1 MYSRA
6 SFPAVYNRSYIC
18 ETECEAIL
26 EIYPF
31 LDDNPVYLGE
41 ELRSIERGDTV
52 RVVEIGR
59 RLEACSNGQV
69 PTARLETVKQNG
81 LPPFEAR
88 ITKCEYG
95 YVLRDYMAIK
105 QNARQA

>member
-1 MYSRA
+1 ME
-6 SFPAVYNRSYIC
+6 P
-18 ETECEAIL
+18 
-26 EIYPF
+26 IYDAFTNEQLKIGDEP
-31 LDDNPVYLGE
+31 
-41 ELRSIERGDTV
+41 RSIERGDTV

-95 YVLRDYMAIK
+95 YVLRDYTAIK
-105 QNARQA
+105 

>member
-1 MYSRA
+1 MYNFSH
-6 SFPAVYNRSYIC
+6 IC

-31 LDDNPVYLGE
+31 LDDSPVYLGE

-59 RLEACSNGQV
+59 RLDLLSSRPV
-69 PTARLETVKQNG
+69 PTVKLETVRPNG

-88 ITKCEYG
+88 IEKFESG
-95 YVLRDYMAIK
+95 YFLRDYAAIK
-105 QNARQA
+105 E

>member
-1 MYSRA
+1 M
-6 SFPAVYNRSYIC
+6 
-18 ETECEAIL
+18 

-31 LDDNPVYLGE
+31 LDDSPVYLGE

-59 RLEACSNGQV
+59 RLDQDRNDAV
-69 PTARLETVKQNG
+69 PTVRLETVLPCG

-88 ITKCEYG
+88 ITKGEYG
-95 YVLRDYMAIK
+95 YYLRDYTAIK

>member
-1 MYSRA
+1 MLIA
-6 SFPAVYNRSYIC
+6 LAVYNRSYIC

-31 LDDNPVYLGE
+31 LDDSPVYLGE

-59 RLEACSNGQV
+59 RLDPLSSGQV
-69 PTARLETVKQNG
+69 PTARLETVRSNG

-88 ITKCEYG
+88 ISKCESG
-95 YVLRDYMAIK
+95 YFLRDYTAIK
-105 QNARQA
+105 E

>member
-1 MYSRA
+1 M
-6 SFPAVYNRSYIC
+6 
-18 ETECEAIL
+18 

-31 LDDNPVYLGE
+31 LDDSPVYLGE

-59 RLEACSNGQV
+59 KLDKLSNGQV
-69 PTARLETVKQNG
+69 PTAKLETVRPNG

-88 ITKCEYG
+88 ITKGEYG
-95 YVLRDYMAIK
+95 YYLRDYTAIK

>member
-1 MYSRA
+1 MRLS
-6 SFPAVYNRSYIC
+6 PTVYNLSHIC

-31 LDDNPVYLGE
+31 LDDSPVYLGE

-59 RLEACSNGQV
+59 RLDPFSNDQV
-69 PTARLETVKQNG
+69 PTVRLETVKQNG
-81 LPPFEAR
+81 LAPFEAR
-88 ITKCEYG
+88 IMKGEYG
-95 YVLRDYMAIK
+95 CFLRDYTVIK
-105 QNARQA
+105 

>member
-1 MYSRA
+1 M
-6 SFPAVYNRSYIC
+6 
-18 ETECEAIL
+18 

-31 LDDNPVYLGE
+31 LDDSPIYLGE

-59 RLEACSNGQV
+59 KLDPLSNGQG
-69 PTARLETVKQNG
+69 PTAKLETVRPNG

-88 ITKCEYG
+88 IAKCESG
-95 YVLRDYMAIK
+95 YFLRDYTAIK
-105 QNARQA
+105 E

>member
-1 MYSRA
+1 M
-6 SFPAVYNRSYIC
+6 YNRSYIC

-31 LDDNPVYLGE
+31 LDDSPVYLGE

-59 RLEACSNGQV
+59 KLDQLSNGQV
-69 PTARLETVKQNG
+69 PTAKLETVRPNG

-88 ITKCEYG
+88 IVKCEAG

-105 QNARQA
+105 E

>member
-1 MYSRA
+1 M
-6 SFPAVYNRSYIC
+6 
-18 ETECEAIL
+18 

-31 LDDNPVYLGE
+31 LDDSPVYLGE

-59 RLEACSNGQV
+59 RLDLLSSRPV
-69 PTARLETVKQNG
+69 PTVKLETVRPNG

-88 ITKCEYG
+88 IEKF
-95 YVLRDYMAIK
+95 
-105 QNARQA
+105 

>member
-1 MYSRA
+1 M
-6 SFPAVYNRSYIC
+6 
-18 ETECEAIL
+18 

-31 LDDNPVYLGE
+31 LDDSPVYLGE

-59 RLEACSNGQV
+59 KLDQLSNGQV

-88 ITKCEYG
+88 IAKCEYG
-95 YVLRDYMAIK
+95 YVLRDYTAIK
-105 QNARQA
+105 E

>member
-1 MYSRA
+1 M
-6 SFPAVYNRSYIC
+6 
-18 ETECEAIL
+18 

-31 LDDNPVYLGE
+31 LDDSPVYLGE

-59 RLEACSNGQV
+59 RLDLLSSRPV
-69 PTARLETVKQNG
+69 PTVKLETVRPNG

-95 YVLRDYMAIK
+95 YVLRDYTAIK
-105 QNARQA
+105 

>member
-1 MYSRA
+1 M
-6 SFPAVYNRSYIC
+6 
-18 ETECEAIL
+18 

-69 PTARLETVKQNG
+69 PTARLETVKRNG

-95 YVLRDYMAIK
+95 YFLRDYTAIK
-105 QNARQA
+105 E